1 MKLYTSVALIA
12 LSSSA
17 CFTIQ
22 PVARPADFIPQT
34 SPELVWV
41 RHPEGE
47 VIPVAKP
54 KLFGDTLVG
63 MRAGTPESVRVAL
76 PRIQSI
82 SARQPDA
89 KRTVLLAATG
99 IALAGFVAWRATQG
113 GGNPSYCFITSGG
126 EFHCPVALP

>member
-1 MKLYTSVALIA
+1 MRTSSLGVLTAPVPAFTLGDHTELSELSMKLYTSVTLIA

-22 PVARPADFIPQT
+22 PVTRPADFIPQT
-34 SPELVWV
+34 NPELVWV

-54 KLFGDTLVG
+54 RLFGDTLVG

-82 SARQPDA
+82 
-89 KRTVLLAATG
+89 
-99 IALAGFVAWRATQG
+99 
-113 GGNPSYCFITSGG
+113 
-126 EFHCPVALP
+126 